1 MTAAAASVGRVRR
14 APDPQ
19 AVAVRAGALGQGAPS
34 PRLLRHRHR
43 APSRALPAP
52 RPATPHLAA
61 PRERPVLSVFRVRK
75 PGLSLMQFPPGL
87 PGRGEVWAAAGGRG
101 TKAAKAAAHSRG
113 RLQTERPNRERE
125 PCNFRGFKRALV
137 FPECSGRVYT
147 VLFFFFLLKKHA
159 QQSKVCGEID

>member
-1 MTAAAASVGRVRR
+1 MTAAAASVGRGRR

-19 AVAVRAGALGQGAPS
+19 AVAVRAGALSQGAPS

-75 PGLSLMQFPPGL
+75 PGLSLMQFPQGCL
-87 PGRGEVWAAAGGRG
+87 AAGRYGQQQEAGGQRPRRQQLTAG
-101 TKAAKAAAHSRG
+101 DVCKRSGLTVRESRA
-113 RLQTERPNRERE
+113 TSVASRELLFFQNVLE
-125 PCNFRGFKRALV
+125 
-137 FPECSGRVYT
+137 ECTQSF
-147 VLFFFFLLKKHA
+147 FFFFLLKKHA